1 MHLRRAKNDAL
12 ARSFS
17 ILRILFDQYR
27 GDNRTV
33 DGFWDSVVAHGID
46 AALLG
51 AGDRGAVKNF
61 RRNSWVCKIALVNED
76 LLLRAPTEREII
88 VIMRP
93 NEMFP
98 VTVKG
103 PSVGAALLSAEP
115 VLLDGSLVISI
126 RQEGDELKV
135 TLYNSPR
142 KWTLKEWVKK
152 VREAADLAVKADLAE
167 VDSEAGRILDLIL
180 AAQ

>member
-1 MHLRRAKNDAL
+1 MYLRRAKNDAL
-12 ARSFS
+12 AGRFS

-33 DGFWDSVVAHGID
+33 DGFWDSVVAHGIN

-61 RRNSWVCKIALVNED
+61 RRNSWVCKIALVSDD
-76 LLLRAPTEREII
+76 LLLRAPTEREVI

-98 VTVKG
+98 ITVNG
-103 PSVGAALLSAEP
+103 PSVGTALLSAEP
-115 VLLDGSLVISI
+115 VLLDGSVVISL

-135 TLYNSPR
+135 TLYKAP
-142 KWTLKEWVKK
+142 KDWTLKAWVKM
-152 VREAADLAVKADLAE
+152 VRELAVQEVESDLARVDAQAQQLLATH
-167 VDSEAGRILDLIL
+167 
-180 AAQ
+180 